1 MGLEL
6 LRVSSLLQICVCR
19 GARCASMVMLQNA
32 YTAARTVVQAIGEPM
47 HRGRGET

>member
-1 MGLEL
+1 VGLEF
-6 LRVSSLLQICVCR
+6 LRVSSLLEIWVCR

-32 YTAARTVVQAIGEPM
+32 YTAARTVAQAIGESM